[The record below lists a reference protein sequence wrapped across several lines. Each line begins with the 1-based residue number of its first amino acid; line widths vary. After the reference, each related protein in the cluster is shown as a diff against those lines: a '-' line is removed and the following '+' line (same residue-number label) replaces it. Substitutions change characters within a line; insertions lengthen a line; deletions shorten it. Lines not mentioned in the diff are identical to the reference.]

1 MNRARVLAVLR
12 PVLVAA
18 AACLVLAAGPAL
30 AGSAAPG
37 SVRAG
42 SPVLHGQVSLMG
54 VSCPTASFCLA
65 VGKQGSSG
73 GYGPVSQDWN
83 GKTWR
88 ILDPPARPADSYLTD
103 RCLVPEQ
110 GELPG
115 DRYQRPDGHADLCR
129 MEREDL
135 ADAATAG
142 ET

>member
-1 MNRARVLAVLR
+1 MNRARVLAVRR
-12 PVLVAA
+12 PVLVAAA

-88 ILDPPARPADSYLTD
+88 ILDPPARPADSYLTAVSCLSRVNCLAIGTSD
-103 RCLVPEQ
+103 RN
-110 GELPG
+110 
-115 DRYQRPDGHADLCR
+115 GHADLCR